1 MPLDLPD
8 LEPQPVLKGYA
19 KTRQQCQDRIRA
31 AAEAELHKPLANMTA
46 KELAAVADPI
56 NSLESKAAH
65 RKLIRELAIAERE
78 AAQIVAV
85 VDRFNKWQADGMPAD
100 EMVVFE
106 DMVIGLI
113 PG

>member
-8 LEPQPVLKGYA
+8 LEPQPVPKGYA
-19 KTRQQCQDRIRA
+19 KIKAQCRARVRA
-31 AAEAELHKPLANMTA
+31 AAEAQLGKPLANMSA
-46 KELAAVADPI
+46 AELAAAVDPI